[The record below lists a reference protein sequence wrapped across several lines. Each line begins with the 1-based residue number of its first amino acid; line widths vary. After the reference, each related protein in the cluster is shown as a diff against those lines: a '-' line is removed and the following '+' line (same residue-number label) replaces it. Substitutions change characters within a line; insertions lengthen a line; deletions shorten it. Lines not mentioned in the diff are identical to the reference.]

1 MIKDDIGVKCSLHDT
16 ALRGKGSFHIDNTH
30 TKGCRL
36 QNVLTVSGD
45 RVLRF

>member
-16 ALRGKGSFHIDNTH
+16 ALRGKGSFHMDNTH
-30 TKGCRL
+30 TKERL
-36 QNVLTVSGD
+36 LSVLTVSGD